1 MKRRFCLAAAL
12 WALVCAPLTARAATP
27 LTPPE
32 RAELLQRLET
42 VHSKYPSFQASFSE
56 QRTSRLLKKPI
67 LSTGS
72 IAFQI
77 PNKFRRELTG
87 SNPSL
92 TVSNGKE
99 LWIYYP
105 NFLEAEQYTL
115 GKRAIFDDALA
126 ALTAGLNFAHV
137 EEFYQL
143 DVTPEAE
150 GGYAI
155 VLTPKR
161 SNLKRIV
168 AQLAVFLD
176 KNLDVRRTD
185 LTLPKGDQVVTTY
198 TGQRREAI
206 PAATFEFTP
215 PQGANVTRPLGK

>member
-1 MKRRFCLAAAL
+1 MKRLFCLTAAIAAL
-12 WALVCAPLTARAATP
+12 AYAPLPLRAAAPLTQ
-27 LTPPE
+27 PE
-32 RAELLQRLET
+32 RAELLQRLEAT
-42 VHSKYPSFQASFSE
+42 HAKFPSFQAVFSE
-56 QRTSRLLKKPI
+56 QRTSHLLKKPI

-143 DVTPEAE
+143 DATPEAD
-150 GGYAI
+150 GGYQI
-155 VLTPKR
+155 MLTPKR

-168 AQLAVFLD
+168 AQLSVFLD

-185 LTLPKGDQVVTTY
+185 LTLPKGDQIVTTY
-198 TGQRREAI
+198 TAQRREPV

-215 PQGANVTRPLGK
+215 PAGANVTRPLGK

>member
-1 MKRRFCLAAAL
+1 MKRLRFLTATLCALACTTLPVRAAA
-12 WALVCAPLTARAATP
+12 PLS
-27 LTPPE
+27 PPE
-32 RAELLQRLET
+32 RAELLGRLEA
-42 VHSKYPSFQASFSE
+42 VHTQYPSFQAAFSE

-67 LSTGS
+67 TSTGH

-77 PNKFRRELTG
+77 PNKFRREMTG

-92 TVSNGKE
+92 TISNGKE

-143 DVTPEAE
+143 DVTPEDE
-150 GGYAI
+150 GGYQI

-168 AQLAVFLD
+168 AQLSVFLD

-198 TGQRREAI
+198 TAQRREQI
-206 PAATFEFTP
+206 PAATFEFAP
-215 PQGANVTRPLGK
+215 PAGANITHPLGK

>member
-1 MKRRFCLAAAL
+1 MKRLLCLALAAL
-12 WALVCAPLTARAATP
+12 NLLAAPLRAAEP

-32 RAELLQRLET
+32 RTALLARL
-42 VHSKYPSFQASFSE
+42 QALHEKSPCFAAAFSE
-56 QRTSRLLKKPI
+56 QRTSRLLKKP
-67 LSTGS
+67 LTSTGT

-77 PNKFRRELTG
+77 PNKFRRELSG

-92 TVSNGKE
+92 TVSNGRE

-105 NFLEAEQYTL
+105 NFKEAEQYTL

-126 ALTAGLNFAHV
+126 ALTAGLNFARV

-143 DVTPEAE
+143 EITPEE
-150 GGYAI
+150 GGGYR
-155 VLTPKR
+155 VLLTPHR

-168 AQLAVFLD
+168 AQLVVILD
-176 KNLDVRRTD
+176 KALDVSRTE

-198 TGQRREAI
+198 TAARRDPI
-206 PAATFEFTP
+206 PASTFEFVP
-215 PQGANVTRPLGK
+215 PPGANVSRPLGK

>member
-1 MKRRFCLAAAL
+1 MKRLFCLTAAL
-12 WALVCAPLTARAATP
+12 WALACTALPARAAAP

-32 RAELLQRLET
+32 RAELLGRLQAL
-42 VHSKYPSFQASFSE
+42 HAKYPSFQAAFSE

-67 LSTGS
+67 VSAGS

-77 PNKFRRELTG
+77 PNKFRREMTG

-143 DVTPEAE
+143 EVTPETD
-150 GGYAI
+150 GGYEI
-155 VLTPKR
+155 ILTPKR
-161 SNLKRIV
+161 TNLKRIV
-168 AQLAVFLD
+168 ARLAVYLD
-176 KNLDVRRTD
+176 KSLDVRRTD

-198 TGQRREAI
+198 SAQKRDAV
-206 PAATFEFTP
+206 PAATFEFAP
-215 PQGANVTRPLGK
+215 PAGANVTHPLGK